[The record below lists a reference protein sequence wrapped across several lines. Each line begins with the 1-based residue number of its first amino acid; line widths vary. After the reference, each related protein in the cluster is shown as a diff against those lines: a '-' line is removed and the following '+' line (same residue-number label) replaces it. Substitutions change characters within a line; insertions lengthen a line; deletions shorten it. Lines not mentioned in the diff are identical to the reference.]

1 VRVGKKGVIY
11 LPAGVREKLGVKDGG
26 ELVLIVKEDTVT
38 LKPLKTIFKLGAES
52 RKICE
57 ITVEEFE
64 KESVNMQVK
73 LYGE

>member
-1 VRVGKKGVIY
+1 MGKNGVIY
-11 LPAGVREKLGVKDGG
+11 LPADVKKKLGVKDGG

-38 LKPLKTIFKLGAES
+38 LKPLKTIFKLGAKS